1 MYEGAKGERRS
12 MTNGDMD
19 RQLDSLFQA
28 YKDACPDMDGSVNF
42 SPNLWQKIE
51 ARRALP
57 RTMARF
63 GRLFV
68 SAAAALCLVM
78 SLLLVSPG
86 SQAGSPLSY
95 VEALDNE
102 QSHELMAYADA
113 DTNRPGE
120 SQ

>member
-1 MYEGAKGERRS
+1 M
-12 MTNGDMD
+12 MNGDMD

-28 YKDACPDMDGSVNF
+28 YKEACPEVEGSANF
-42 SPNLWQKIE
+42 MPNLWQKIE
-51 ARRALP
+51 ARQSMSLS
-57 RTMARF
+57 MARF
-63 GRLFV
+63 GRWFV

-78 SLLLVSPG
+78 SLMLISPM
-86 SQAGSPLSY
+86 SQSASSVSY
-95 VEALDNE
+95 VEALDDE

>member
-1 MYEGAKGERRS
+1 

-28 YKDACPDMDGSVNF
+28 YKDACPDVEGSVNF
-42 SPNLWQKIE
+42 MPNLWQKIE
-51 ARRALP
+51 SRQTLP
-57 RTMARF
+57 LTMARF

-78 SLLLVSPG
+78 SLLLIAPISQSG
-86 SQAGSPLSY
+86 SAVSY

-102 QSHELMAYADA
+102 QSHELMAYADSDIA
-113 DTNRPGE
+113 RPGE